1 MRTEIRLFRRG
12 NRLVHAPA
20 PMRWSLTSTMRSSLI
35 LNEIQNRSRTIC
47 HYGVGD
53 VIGVVKRFRDS
64 SLSVGLN
71 SLELKLCCGSIEK
84 MLEKLKEKQI
94 ILIPEED
101 TANSKLD
108 S

>member
-53 VIGVVKRFRDS
+53 VIGVVKRFRLHLGVLVEAILDWKKNNDRFIS
-64 SLSVGLN
+64 SICNLDA
-71 SLELKLCCGSIEK
+71 CWP
-84 MLEKLKEKQI
+84 MLR
-94 ILIPEED
+94 D
-101 TANSKLD
+101 GNYV
-108 S
+108 